1 MSGDKQDY
9 NLKVDASSPIV
20 LPADGDSTSSNG
32 APAGWMWGC
41 GRKNAAITGKTAVN
55 DSTALLG
62 LHMLADFELFVLPKK
77 L

>member
-1 MSGDKQDY
+1 
-9 NLKVDASSPIV
+9 
-20 LPADGDSTSSNG
+20 
-32 APAGWMWGC
+32 MWGC

>member
-9 NLKVDASSPIV
+9 NLKVDASSRIV

-32 APAGWMWGC
+32 APAGWMGGWSEECRDHREDC
-41 GRKNAAITGKTAVN
+41 GERFCRA
-55 DSTALLG
+55 SLR
-62 LHMLADFELFVLPKK
+62 LHMLTDFELFVLPKK